1 MKKVLVSD
9 YVHPSLISGLKERG
23 YDVHYD
29 RHFLAQDL
37 DSVLSELSG
46 IVINTKI
53 PMMRERI
60 MKAEKLEFIARLGSG
75 LDIIDLEAA
84 DERNI
89 KVINTPE
96 GNCDAVAEHAIGML
110 LSLSNKLLAADRQ
123 LRPRIWKMEENRGFE
138 LGGKTIGIVGLGNT
152 GRAMCRKLSC
162 WGLEIIYSDPY
173 ISDIPAD
180 LSYLKAVKTEELAE
194 MSDIISLHVQLTN
207 ETRHLVD
214 EAFLKRCKNGAIL
227 INSSRGAVVDS
238 HALVNALENKKLA
251 GACLDVFENEKPL
264 TFSNEEN
271 KLYDRLYAMENVVM
285 SPHVAGWTHESLKRV
300 AEVMLKKLDGRP
312 L

>member
-123 LRPRIWKMEENRGFE
+123 LRQRIWKREENRGFE

-300 AEVMLKKLDGRP
+300 AEVMLKKLDGQP

>member
-123 LRPRIWKMEENRGFE
+123 LRQRIWKREENRGFE

-238 HALVNALENKKLA
+238 HALVNALANKKLA

>member
-9 YVHPSLISGLKERG
+9 YVHPSLISGLEERG

-123 LRPRIWKMEENRGFE
+123 LRQRIWKREENRGFE

-238 HALVNALENKKLA
+238 YALVNALENKKLA